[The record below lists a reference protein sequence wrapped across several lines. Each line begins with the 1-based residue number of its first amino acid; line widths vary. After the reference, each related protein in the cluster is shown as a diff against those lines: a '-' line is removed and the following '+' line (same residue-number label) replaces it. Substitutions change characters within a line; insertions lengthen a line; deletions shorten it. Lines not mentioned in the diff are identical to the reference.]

1 MKKLHP
7 IAAVLIA
14 VFVTLSSWPSD
25 LSARQ
30 VLTSTP
36 NPTSHIMIGDA
47 SAHVTANFALAER
60 FTATRMERM
69 TGSTFLR
76 ARWIEDQDRFW
87 YEWKTPEGTHWTF
100 VDAGRRTKRPLFNR
114 DDMAAQLSE
123 HFNRGF
129 NARELDLK
137 GFDYDTD
144 RGFFTFH
151 VDSIE
156 FKYHIDRNLLEKG
169 DSLEAEPRE
178 GWATYSP
185 DSTWIAFA
193 RAHDLFVMRADDPD
207 STEIRLTQD
216 GERWYSFQQ
225 NHGDTT
231 TTSRLRS
238 RAVWFEDSKKLWV
251 KRQDWREV
259 DELWVINTIKHRP
272 ELETYKY
279 NMPGEENHYIDE
291 ILVFDMESKEQVRMD
306 TDKWPDQ
313 SLGGAYF
320 AGGGIFTTD
329 RSDYIYILRRTR
341 TWDEIDVVKANT
353 STGET
358 TVLWSETSKP
368 YFNTRYAQ
376 LAIINEGEEYI
387 WWSERTGWG
396 QLYRYDRDGNL
407 RNRITTGHF
416 MVGDIAAI
424 DTTAR
429 TIYFEGFG
437 GVDSINPNY
446 AQYYSVRFDGSRQT
460 LLTPEDANHTVSMS
474 DSRRFMVNNFSRPD
488 LPTKAVLRDR
498 SGAVL
503 LELEEVDLSR
513 MLEVGYRLP
522 ENFTV
527 KAADGI
533 TDLYGV
539 MWKPADFDP
548 SKKYPIISY
557 VYPGPQVE
565 PFPRSFSI
573 GGTAARAHSLSQV
586 GFVVIAMGNRG
597 GSPLREKWY
606 HNFGYGNLRDYPLAD
621 NRYGIEQLGALR
633 PYIDLNRVGIYGH
646 SGGGF
651 MSTAAILSQPDFF
664 KVAVSSMGNHDNNVY
679 NIFWSEVHHGVTAET
694 RKVKVKNEDGEEVE
708 EERTRFRSRIPSNAA
723 LAGNLE
729 GRLLLIHGAID
740 NNVHPANT
748 YRMAEGLIKEG
759 KKFDMFM
766 FPEAR
771 HGFGRYNSYFERMLW
786 DYFAE
791 HLLGAYRTNM
801 NYNIPD

>member
-1 MKKLHP
+1 M
-7 IAAVLIA
+7 
-14 VFVTLSSWPSD
+14 
-25 LSARQ
+25 
-30 VLTSTP
+30 
-36 NPTSHIMIGDA
+36 
-47 SAHVTANFALAER
+47 
-60 FTATRMERM
+60 
-69 TGSTFLR
+69 
-76 ARWIEDQDRFW
+76 
-87 YEWKTPEGTHWTF
+87 
-100 VDAGRRTKRPLFNR
+100 
-114 DDMAAQLSE
+114 
-123 HFNRGF
+123 
-129 NARELDLK
+129 
-137 GFDYDTD
+137 
-144 RGFFTFH
+144 
-151 VDSIE
+151 
-156 FKYHIDRNLLEKG
+156 
-169 DSLEAEPRE
+169 
-178 GWATYSP
+178 
-185 DSTWIAFA
+185 
-193 RAHDLFVMRADDPD
+193 
-207 STEIRLTQD
+207 
-216 GERWYSFQQ
+216 
-225 NHGDTT
+225 
-231 TTSRLRS
+231 
-238 RAVWFEDSKKLWV
+238 
-251 KRQDWREV
+251 
-259 DELWVINTIKHRP
+259 
-272 ELETYKY
+272 
-279 NMPGEENHYIDE
+279 
-291 ILVFDMESKEQVRMD
+291 
-306 TDKWPDQ
+306 
-313 SLGGAYF
+313 
-320 AGGGIFTTD
+320 TD
-329 RSDYIYILRRTR
+329 RSDYLYILRRTR
-341 TWDEIDVVKANT
+341 TWDEVDVVKANT
-353 STGET
+353 TTGET
-358 TVLWSETSKP
+358 IVLWSETSKP

-416 MVGDIAAI
+416 MVADIAAI
-424 DTTAR
+424 DTSAR

-437 GVDSINPNY
+437 GVDGINPNY

-460 LLTPEDANHTVSMS
+460 LLTPEDANHTASMS

-503 LELEEVDLSR
+503 IELEEVDLSR
-513 MLEVGYRLP
+513 MYEAGYRLP

-548 SKKYPIISY
+548 SKRYPIISY

-606 HNFGYGNLRDYPLAD
+606 HNFGYNNLRDYPLAD

-651 MSTAAILSQPDFF
+651 MSTAALLSYPDFY

-694 RKVKVKNEDGEEVE
+694 RKVKVTNEDGEEVE
-708 EERTRFRSRIPSNAA
+708 EERTRFRSRIPSNAE

-748 YRMAEGLIKEG
+748 YRMAEGLIKAG

-791 HLLGAYRTNM
+791 HLLGTYRTNM